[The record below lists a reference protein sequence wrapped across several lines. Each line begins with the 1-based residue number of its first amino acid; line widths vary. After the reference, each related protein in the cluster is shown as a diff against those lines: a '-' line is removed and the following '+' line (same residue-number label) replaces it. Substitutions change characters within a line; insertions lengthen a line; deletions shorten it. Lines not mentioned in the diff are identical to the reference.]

1 MGLWVARN
9 TWRLLPLVGRQG
21 SPIAPTEER
30 ADQAAATLPRGR
42 ERCQGQCAAFGDP
55 GGGGGRNWAQAAV
68 RRLCLT
74 RSINPRKVR
83 AIFGS
88 DGFDYFVNAARTRI
102 FAAFSLSGGAAPLEP
117 EACRLGGMYGL
128 PWWTGWG
135 CTGLGWRR
143 TAPPSARGDCRGS
156 RGRGRVASVQAA
168 GSPRRNPAGPKTAS
182 SLREAGRS
190 PPPQVA
196 GSGAAASE
204 TTDASPG
211 PGRAGRVVAGR
222 GISAGRLAGRR
233 LGGMSLGGAWIGCMP
248 GSRRKSS
255 RINGSVPS
263 PRWERG
269 RGFLASICFYSTSL
283 WFRTDD

>member
-1 MGLWVARN
+1 MGFLHK
-9 TWRLLPLVGRQG
+9 L
-21 SPIAPTEER
+21 
-30 ADQAAATLPRGR
+30 
-42 ERCQGQCAAFGDP
+42 
-55 GGGGGRNWAQAAV
+55 WAQTAV

-83 AIFGS
+83 TIFGS

-117 EACRLGGMYGL
+117 EARRLGGMYGL

-135 CTGLGWRR
+135 CTGLGWWR
-143 TAPPSARGDCRGS
+143 TAPPSAGGDCRGS
-156 RGRGRVASVQAA
+156 RGRGRAASVQAT

-196 GSGAAASE
+196 GSGTAASE
-204 TTDASPG
+204 TADASPV

-222 GISAGRLAGRR
+222 GIST
-233 LGGMSLGGAWIGCMP
+233 GA
-248 GSRRKSS
+248 
-255 RINGSVPS
+255 
-263 PRWERG
+263 
-269 RGFLASICFYSTSL
+269 
-283 WFRTDD
+283 